1 MATKSKTNIPSEI
14 DNKKFNKKIIDN
26 RYSDNEAANSLHSK
40 SKPIKQTNLK
50 PDSSTKEIIEY
61 KNIYNE
67 SDLAYDAKNGARRK
81 PSKVNYLKKTEKL
94 VIADENHDETYL
106 KNHDDS
112 KINEADLIE
121 DILNS
126 QLREEE
132 VIMPLEST
140 SKTELYKKPPSSLFI
155 HSFLLGEFKKSQI
168 SEILET
174 EVFSYIQS
182 VTYSMTSKIESNVIK
197 ISADKKITNEL
208 VDQIKE
214 KKNKKVNINNEIR
227 KQYMKESE
235 SNIKDLSSRIKKI
248 EERIFILENTE
259 FENKY
264 LNVEA
269 EILDNEINN
278 NTNNNII
285 NSISKEATFLKS
297 LEHNHN
303 YKIVKD
309 ELKLLKENKIIL
321 QNKVTSITQYKNE
334 IEEEVNQNDYSK
346 PSKINFDFKKFL
358 DNFDKDTI
366 EAQKKIK
373 LLNINKKKFL
383 EGIKALKEKEI
394 EKKQIEKEEA
404 LAKEEEKAKK
414 KEEEYKLNL
423 KKIVAKNEITKLEV
437 LNVQKL
443 LQEEP
448 KEEKE
453 YLYEEI
459 QKKQK
464 EKEAQEREKLRFELI
479 KKKLELKDKNK
490 SITNEEIKEFETQIE
505 SKLKELEEERKK
517 ARDEEII
524 KIKEDTENYMNKIRE
539 INPNKLTDKRLN
551 DEATLKEEERLRKIE
566 ERIKR
571 QQKLSEFLI
580 NIPKA
585 QINSKKQSQILER
598 INTIH
603 STSIL
608 RLNQQQRLLLKSRSR
623 SKRSFKR
630 SRSPILLYSEKL
642 QVNKSSSSNKNLK
655 FKNPFSRKND
665 VNSNA
670 TQSEL
675 FSDIS
680 SVKKFLQPLNTR
692 SKFSTS
698 NLNNID
704 SLSKNSK
711 IYPSTRNSD
720 TSKLKLP
727 WIQQLGNSKT
737 KDTDRAIHFS
747 SNKEESLN
755 SISKVSYIGDKK
767 IKNKNNLLNFES
779 LKLKGDLMDGKCK
792 DKEQLFKLQKEYTDE
807 ICKTQEDLADAMINS
822 IKFKLEMLKV
832 YK

>member
-1 MATKSKTNIPSEI
+1 MATKSKINIPSEI
-14 DNKKFNKKIIDN
+14 ENKKFNKKIDN
-26 RYSDNEAANSLHSK
+26 RYSDNEAANSLNSK
-40 SKPIKQTNLK
+40 NKHIKQNNLK
-50 PDSSTKEIIEY
+50 PVSSTKEIIEY

-67 SDLAYDAKNGARRK
+67 SDLEYDSKNGARRK

-94 VIADENHDETYL
+94 VIADENHDETYM
-106 KNHDDS
+106 KNHDES

-121 DILNS
+121 GILSN
-126 QLREEE
+126 QLTEEE
-132 VIMPLEST
+132 VIMPLEIC
-140 SKTELYKKPPSSLFI
+140 KTELNKKPSCSQFI
-155 HSFLLGEFKKSQI
+155 HSYLLGEFKKSQI
-168 SEILET
+168 KENIEN
-174 EVFSYIQS
+174 EVFNYIQS
-182 VTYSMTSKIESNVIK
+182 VTDSMTSKILSNVIK
-197 ISADKKITNEL
+197 ISSDQKIANEV
-208 VDQIKE
+208 VDQFKE

-235 SNIKDLSSRIKKI
+235 ANIKDLSSRIKKI

-264 LNVEA
+264 LTVEQ
-269 EILDNEINN
+269 ENLGNENHTYNN
-278 NTNNNII
+278 NNNNI
-285 NSISKEATFLKS
+285 NSISKEAIFLKS
-297 LEHNHN
+297 LEHNHT

-321 QNKVTSITQYKNE
+321 QNKVASITQYKNE

-358 DNFDKDTI
+358 ENFDKDTI

-373 LLNINKKKFL
+373 LLNLNKKKLL

-394 EKKQIEKEEA
+394 EKKQVEKEEA
-404 LAKEEEKAKK
+404 IAKEEEKAKK
-414 KEEEYKLNL
+414 KEEDYKLNL
-423 KKIVAKNEITKLEV
+423 KKIVAKNENVKLEL
-437 LNVQKL
+437 LNAQKL

-448 KEEKE
+448 KYEKE

-459 QKKQK
+459 QKKQR
-464 EKEAQEREKLRFELI
+464 EKEAQDRENLKFELI
-479 KKKLELKDKNK
+479 KKKHELKDKYK
-490 SITNEEIKEFETQIE
+490 SITNEEIKEFESQIE

-517 ARDEEII
+517 VRDKEIT
-524 KIKEDTENYMNKIRE
+524 KMKQETENYMNKIRE
-539 INPNKLTDKRLN
+539 INPNKFNEKRLN
-551 DEATLKEEERLRKIE
+551 DEAALKEEERLKKIE
-566 ERIKR
+566 ERLKR
-571 QQKLSEFLI
+571 QQKLSEFLT

-585 QINSKKQSQILER
+585 QINNKKQSQLLER

-603 STSIL
+603 STSLL
-608 RLNQQQRLLLKSRSR
+608 RLNQQQRHLLKSRSR

-630 SRSPILLYSEKL
+630 SKSPVLLYSEKL
-642 QVNKSSSSNKNLK
+642 QNKSSSSNKNLK
-655 FKNPFSRKND
+655 FKNPFNKKHDN
-665 VNSNA
+665 NINA

-698 NLNNID
+698 NLNSMH
-704 SLSKNSK
+704 SLPKNSK
-711 IYPSTRNSD
+711 LCPTTRNSE

-727 WIQQLGNSKT
+727 WISQHGTSKT
-737 KDTDRAIHFS
+737 KDTDGAIHFS
-747 SNKEESLN
+747 SNKEESL
-755 SISKVSYIGDKK
+755 SSFSKVNRIGYSKSK
-767 IKNKNNLLNFES
+767 SKNNLLNFES
-779 LKLKGDLMDGKCK
+779 LKLKGDLMDSKCK
-792 DKEQLFKLQKEYTDE
+792 EKEQLFKMQKEYTDE